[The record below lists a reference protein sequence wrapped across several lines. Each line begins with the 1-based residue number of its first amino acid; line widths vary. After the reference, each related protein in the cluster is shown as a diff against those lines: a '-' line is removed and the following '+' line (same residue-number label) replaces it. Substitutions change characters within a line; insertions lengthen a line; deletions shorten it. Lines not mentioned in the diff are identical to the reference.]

1 MISVVILGSGNVANH
16 LTKVFYKAD
25 EIHLQQVYARNKSSL
40 NLPNTEIETTD
51 NLSELADADVYIIA
65 ISDDSISEFSA
76 QLNLKN
82 KLVVHTSGSASIN
95 ALKTTANKGVF
106 YPVQTFSVLHNVDF
120 SEVPVCI
127 ETENNDDL
135 LLLEKVASSI
145 TKHVYFIDSEQRK
158 YLHISAVFI
167 NNFVNHIYKIGHDI
181 CAKNSIPFQILH
193 PLIIETAEKIAH
205 INPNSV
211 QTGPAKRGDKKTI
224 NKHLKLLDGQ
234 EKEIY
239 DLLTQSI
246 QKTYGK
252 KL

>member
-25 EIHLQQVYARNKSSL
+25 GIHLQQVYARNKSSL
-40 NLPNTEIETTD
+40 NLLNTEIETTD
-51 NLSELADADVYIIA
+51 NLSKLADADVYIIA

-82 KLVVHTSGSASIN
+82 KLVVHTSGSASIS
-95 ALKTTANKGVF
+95 ALKATANKGVF

-145 TKHVYFIDSEQRK
+145 TKHVYFIDSAQRK

-167 NNFVNHIYKIGHDI
+167 NNFVNHIYKAGYDI

-193 PLIIETAEKIAH
+193 PLIIETAEKITH
-205 INPNSV
+205 INPSSV

-224 NKHLKLLDGQ
+224 NKHLKLLDGK